1 MADNPLRYQVRTVL
15 GVVDPIGDQR
25 GCKMEEWI
33 TLLQANFIPEGQASD
48 CRIWLPAP
56 GKTRGDDL

>member
-1 MADNPLRYQVRTVL
+1 MPVFSSAGDLYGGQSTQISGAAVL

-33 TLLQANFIPEGQASD
+33 TLLQANFIPEG
-48 CRIWLPAP
+48 
-56 GKTRGDDL
+56 